1 MYFDLESNY
10 QKQTKTKTKNLSI
23 DCILWS
29 KVAKKNSYLC
39 FLWIVFL
46 CRLQQLVLDGEC

>member
-39 FLWIVFL
+39 FPRIVFL